1 MTWLMDWQSSSFFI
15 FEYVDGVLLKYTTK
29 QNIFQIHFMP
39 FFDIL
44 FDFTCFMG
52 WKWISIITIPLFVYL
67 WQNKQEIKLTFD
79 RTEKGSYFV
88 NFSSA
93 FTSSCQVEGHGGT
106 LSKFS
111 LKTFKNFPLQI
122 WKIFCFLI
130 SLYDPLSNAIWIL
143 DWHPLV

>member
-1 MTWLMDWQSSSFFI
+1 M
-15 FEYVDGVLLKYTTK
+15 FEYVDGVLSKYAAK

-44 FDFTCFMG
+44 IDFTYFMK

-79 RTEKGSYFV
+79 RTEKGSFFV
-88 NFSSA
+88 NFPSA

-111 LKTFKNFPLQI
+111 LKIAKIFPL
-122 WKIFCFLI
+122 
-130 SLYDPLSNAIWIL
+130 
-143 DWHPLV
+143 